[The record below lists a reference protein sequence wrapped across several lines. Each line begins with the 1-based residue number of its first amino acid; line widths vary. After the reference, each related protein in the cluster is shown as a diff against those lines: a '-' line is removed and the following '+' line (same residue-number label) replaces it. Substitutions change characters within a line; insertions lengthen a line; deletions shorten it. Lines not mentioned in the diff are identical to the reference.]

1 MENSGSPVVSLV
13 WGQEGPH
20 FRLVARASV
29 QTELQP
35 TVLLRKVKGVL
46 RHADGKGKVA
56 AHTAHYDGRP
66 NVAGLDLHQ
75 AAPGAVLCGGLVHLL
90 LRTAMVRLEDH
101 RYLKDANKEMPVN
114 ESPFLIQLEAI
125 QLTSTLLLFQ

>member
-1 MENSGSPVVSLV
+1 MENSGSPVVSRPRAREAGVKRLAPQHV
-13 WGQEGPH
+13 LLDE
-20 FRLVARASV
+20 LVARASV

-56 AHTAHYDGRP
+56 AHPAHYYGRP
-66 NVAGLDLHQ
+66 DVAGLDLHQ

-101 RYLKDANKEMPVN
+101 RYLKDTNKEMPKHSKGVI
-114 ESPFLIQLEAI
+114 LC
-125 QLTSTLLLFQ
+125 